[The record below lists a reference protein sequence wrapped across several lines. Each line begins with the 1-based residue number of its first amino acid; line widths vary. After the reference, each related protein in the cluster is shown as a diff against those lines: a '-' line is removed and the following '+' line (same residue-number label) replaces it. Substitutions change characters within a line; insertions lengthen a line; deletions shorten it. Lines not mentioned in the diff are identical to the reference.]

1 MLNTIALLPSHAH
14 ALRRA
19 IEATGVR
26 IITPDES
33 ERALILDVIALAQ
46 IAGKGW
52 PREHAARFVSVTL
65 PALPSPL
72 PELLTLGGVALRPF
86 TSLGAAGVEAL
97 AKLTSKPI
105 ISLSP
110 AALATPQATVGTLLH
125 EWQHVHQGDAGG
137 IMHPL
142 VYLIRADERCL
153 ACEAPAYACDLAV
166 DHWTTGA
173 DPREGAARR
182 AEGLRAY
189 GADDA
194 MVGDARALLLSHAE
208 TLLEGLCPA
217 VESLVRGVRV
227 LTEAGVEGL
236 PVVT

>member
-1 MLNTIALLPSHAH
+1 MISLTQSHAT

-26 IITPDES
+26 VITPDAP
-33 ERALILDVIALAQ
+33 ERALILDVLALAQ
-46 IAGKGW
+46 IAGHGW
-52 PREHAARFVSVTL
+52 PREHAARYVSVTL

-72 PELLTLGGVALRPF
+72 PELLTLGGVALKPF
-86 TSLGAAGVEAL
+86 TSLGAEAL
-97 AKLTSKPI
+97 SALASLTATPI

-110 AALATPQATVGTLLH
+110 AALETTEGAVGTLLH
-125 EWQHVHQGDAGG
+125 EWQHVLQGDTGG
-137 IMHPL
+137 LMHPL

-166 DHWTTGA
+166 EHWCRGV
-173 DPREGAARR
+173 DPLAGAAQR

-194 MVGDARALLLSHAE
+194 LVLDARAILVSHAQ
-208 TLLEGLCPA
+208 TLLAGLCPP
-217 VESLVRGVRV
+217 VEALRRGVRV
-227 LTEAGVEGL
+227 LTAAGVEGL
-236 PVVT
+236 PVLP

>member
-1 MLNTIALLPSHAH
+1 MTSAILPSHAH

-26 IITPDES
+26 IVTPDS
-33 ERALILDVIALAQ
+33 PERALVLDVISLVQ
-46 IAGKGW
+46 LAGKGW
-52 PREHAARFVSVTL
+52 PREHAARYVSVSL

-86 TSLGAAGVEAL
+86 TSLGAEALEAL
-97 AKLTSKPI
+97 ARLTATPL
-105 ISLSP
+105 ISLAP
-110 AALATPQATVGTLLH
+110 AALESPEITVGVLLH
-125 EWQHVHQGDAGG
+125 EWQHVLQGDAGG
-137 IMHPL
+137 LMHPL

-166 DHWTTGA
+166 DHWCRGT
-173 DPREGAARR
+173 DPMAGAAQR

-194 MVGDARALLLSHAE
+194 LVTDARAILTSHAE
-208 TLLEGLCPA
+208 TLLAGLCPP
-217 VESLVRGVRV
+217 VEALRRGVQI
-227 LTEAGVEGL
+227 LTAAGVVGL
-236 PVVT
+236 PVVPS